1 MAGWLH
7 LSVVCGC
14 VDSMNTDIP
23 TAHVTGVSTGHVGLL
38 QVDPI
43 TNRLSVNPVSP
54 SPVLRWNGVL
64 ADLIAVYRIGPTRSS
79 RAFALLNSAFYD
91 LWATSDAAAR
101 PVFGTFNLEL
111 APDQLE
117 PALHHLAAQVLL
129 RWFPSDVSRLD
140 DELAAA
146 MLAAPPVDSL
156 TQQVVEQELLAIP
169 VLDPWA
175 TGPAPTPAT
184 SSREI
189 DVWWPERVPIDS
201 LGARQSYLTPD
212 WGTLPAFSTDDI
224 TRFRPSGPEQFLLV
238 SDDVAQ
244 LQLEPGQLMLL
255 HDWTSPSGGVHA
267 AGLYDLR
274 DPANQDWLIGELINP
289 AFLQQAQEVV
299 DLQLNLTDDQKLIA
313 EFWENGA
320 GTAFPPGSW
329 MAITALVAEQRQLS
343 LSEQIKLFFT
353 VGQGLGDAGIA
364 AWDVKAAFNS
374 PRPVRAIRDL
384 ASLNLLQGDNLLN
397 WNTYQLPGGP
407 PSPPFPEYVSGHST
421 FSTAAAEVLATY
433 FGSDA
438 FGLSVSFPAGSSR
451 FEQGSTP
458 EQLTTLAWDSFTE
471 AAESAGLSRL
481 YGGIHFADGNLDG
494 QALGRTV
501 GDAVLNR
508 AATLAYADLT
518 DALQE
523 PFLLSN
529 ALELRQGQSA
539 LLDGV
544 ALPGHLQQIH
554 LANGNDRVDIAPAA
568 SFAGQLDGGAGLDQL
583 NYGLYT
589 APVLVHLGQGTATAI
604 GAIQGFEQVVGG
616 LGDDT
621 LIGSP
626 ADNLL
631 QGGGGSD
638 GLDGGAGFDTAVYGG
653 RRNDYRFER
662 DQVIDLR
669 LASSPGHEGTDH
681 LRNIEQLS
689 FSDGSWPTATLFAPI
704 QTSLNLDLT
713 SSSLL
718 VREGQSITLSVERQ
732 GDLQDPMLLQLAWQP
747 QSDDRLS
754 SNDLLFNGAQLQF
767 TLPAGQNRI
776 ALSLPTAADGV
787 PEGTEVGHLRLDSA
801 QLLGAEHLPVA
812 PQLSW
817 TDTPFELVVLDGDPA
832 PPASAFQQVQSSP
845 LPLRVVPGGLLN
857 VPLTYSVSD
866 QQKDLSGLA
875 FKVEFPASL
884 QVLGFT
890 PSSQA
895 TRAASLWSAVEQGAR
910 DPDRANQSNAV
921 QISFASEQ
929 AIWPGELGQ
938 ALPLPLGT
946 LRFAASPDFSTADA
960 LTGLSV
966 TAVDTNTGYGFA
978 GQAPSLQLARGWSLD
993 VDGDGVV
1000 RPLSDGLMILRYLIG
1015 MQGTAVTQKAMS
1027 PMGSRSKSASVAA
1040 WIERGR
1046 QENWLDFDGD
1056 GRTTALGDGLLLM
1069 RSMFGMKGDAL
1080 LNKAI
1085 APESPL
1091 LAGQR
1096 YDQLSGDERFWVAQ
1110 QITERIDALK
1120 G

>member
-1 MAGWLH
+1 ME
-7 LSVVCGC
+7 
-14 VDSMNTDIP
+14 
-23 TAHVTGVSTGHVGLL
+23 TGNQTLRQLGFAQSQPGLL
-38 QVDPI
+38 VVDP
-43 TNRLSVNPVSP
+43 TTFRLSVNPASP
-54 SPVLRWNGVL
+54 SPVQRWNGVL
-64 ADLIAVYRIGPTRSS
+64 ADLIAANRIGPTRSS
-79 RAFALLNSAFYD
+79 RAFALLNSSFYD
-91 LWATSDAAAR
+91 LWAARDPAAR
-101 PVFGTFNLEL
+101 PVYGTFNLEL
-111 APDQLE
+111 APEQLE
-117 PALHHLAAQVLL
+117 PALHQLAAQVLL
-129 RWFPSDVSRLD
+129 RWFPSSASRLD

-146 MLAAPPVDSL
+146 MPAAPPAQSL
-156 TQQVVEQELLAIP
+156 IQQVVDQELLAIP

-175 TGPAPTPAT
+175 TGPAPTPPT

-201 LGARQSYLTPD
+201 LGALQSYLTPA
-212 WGTLPAFSTDDI
+212 WGTLQAFSTADI

-238 SDDVAQ
+238 SADVAQ
-244 LQLEPGQLMLL
+244 LQLERGQITLL
-255 HDWTSPSGGVHA
+255 HDWISPTGVVRV
-267 AGLYDLR
+267 AGQYDVR
-274 DPANQDWLIGELINP
+274 DPVNQQWLVGELINP
-289 AFLQQAQEVV
+289 VFLHQAQELV
-299 DLQLNLTDDQKLIA
+299 DLQESLTDQQKLIA
-313 EFWENGA
+313 ELWENGP

-329 MAITALVAEQRQLS
+329 MAITSLVAHQQQLS
-343 LSEQIKLFFT
+343 LPEQIKLFFS
-353 VGQGLGDAGIA
+353 VGQALGDAGIA

-421 FSTAAAEVLATY
+421 FSSAAAEVLSTY
-433 FGSDA
+433 LGSDA
-438 FGLSVSFPAGSSR
+438 FNLSISFPAGSSR
-451 FEQGSTP
+451 FEHGITP
-458 EQLTTLAWDSFTE
+458 EQLTTLAWASFSE
-471 AAESAGLSRL
+471 AAEAAGLSRL

-494 QALGRTV
+494 QELGRTV
-501 GDAVLNR
+501 GDAVLSR
-508 AATLAYADLT
+508 ATSLAYADLT

-529 ALELRQGQSA
+529 TLELRQGQSA

-583 NYGLYT
+583 NYGSFT

-616 LGDDT
+616 LGDDF

-631 QGGGGSD
+631 QGGGGND
-638 GLDGGAGFDTAVYGG
+638 GIDGGAGFDTAVYGG
-653 RRNDYRFER
+653 RRNDYKFER

-669 LASSPGHEGTDH
+669 LASSPGHEGTDY

-713 SSSLL
+713 ASSLL
-718 VREGQSITLSVERQ
+718 VREGQNITLSVERQ

-747 QSDDRLS
+747 QSEDRLS
-754 SNDLLFNGAQLQF
+754 SNDLLFNASGLQF

-776 ALSLPTAADGV
+776 ALSLATAADGV
-787 PEGTEVGHLRLDSA
+787 PEGTEVGHLRMASA
-801 QLLGAEHLPVA
+801 QLLGTETLPVA
-812 PQLSW
+812 PQLAL
-817 TDTPFELVVLDGDPA
+817 TDKPFELVVLDGDPA
-832 PPASAFQQVQSSP
+832 PPPPAFQQVQSSP

-875 FKVEFPASL
+875 FKVEFPSSL
-884 QVLGFT
+884 QLLGFT

-895 TRAASLWSAVEQGAR
+895 TRAASLWSAVDQAVTHSGPASE
-910 DPDRANQSNAV
+910 PKAV

-966 TAVDTNTGYGFA
+966 TALDTNTGYGFA
-978 GQAPSLQLARGWSLD
+978 GRAPSLQLARGWSLD

-1027 PMGSRSKSASVAA
+1027 PMGSRSTSASVAA

-1056 GRTTALGDGLLLM
+1056 GSTTALGDGLLLM
-1069 RSMFGMKGDAL
+1069 RAMFGMKGDAL

-1085 APESPL
+1085 APASPL

-1110 QITERIDALK
+1110 QITDRIDALK